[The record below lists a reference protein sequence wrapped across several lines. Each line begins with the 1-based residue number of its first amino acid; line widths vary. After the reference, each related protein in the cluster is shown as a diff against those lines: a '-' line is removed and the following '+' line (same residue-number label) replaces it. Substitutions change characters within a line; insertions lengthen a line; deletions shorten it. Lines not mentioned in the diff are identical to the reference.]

1 MRSTNIGSFN
11 NRHYHLPDSYN
22 ANISTIN
29 VSVSSVNANS
39 VVYTITSSYTSEPT
53 VEYDFTGFTGNFIDG
68 NTGNVTLNSSGSATI
83 TKTLDQTSTYSNA
96 EFAINL
102 YGNDNYLLTS
112 GANVE
117 LLGNVTGIDFDFYG
131 SSNVTTISAPAGYK
145 IYEIT
150 GNVNFKRTST
160 GTDPYQSIT
169 ADNIQINSL
178 GGGGGA
184 SGIQPGRGGLLSDDT
199 LRFNDFSI
207 SSNSSIQV
215 GKGGTAGSGGSTIVF
230 PTSGINVNG
239 SGGSI
244 EPLSQVSQTQNYTTL
259 YAHRGGQSGAV
270 VYYNRGVYTGVTDGP
285 TAGSVGTITGAPNLT
300 ARGGNGGAGQTGP
313 ITGTRFG
320 GGGGGGAKWTQT
332 TPDGFTYT
340 AVAGGNG
347 SGTVGQGGRGGTGQ
361 NAISPSGAQPGQDGA
376 VWIKFPNT
384 GANYPVLLSI

>member
-22 ANISTIN
+22 ANVSTIS
-29 VSVSSVNANS
+29 VSVSSVNADT
-39 VVYTITSSYTSEPT
+39 VVYSITSSYTSEPT
-53 VEYDFTGFTGNFIDG
+53 VEYDFTGLTGNFTDG
-68 NTGNVTLNSSGSATI
+68 NTGSVTLNSGGSATI
-83 TKTLDQTSTYSNA
+83 TKTLDQTSTYSDA

-169 ADNIQINSL
+169 ADNIQINAL
-178 GGGGGA
+178 GGGAGA
-184 SGIQPGRGGLLSDDT
+184 SGMTPGKGGLLSDDT
-199 LRFNDFSI
+199 LRFNDFST
-207 SSNSSIQV
+207 SSNSTIQV
-215 GKGGTAGSGGSTIVF
+215 GKGGTVGQGGSTFVY
-230 PTSGINVNG
+230 PTSGVNVTGNPG
-239 SGGSI
+239 TLESVI
-244 EPLSQVSQTQNYTTL
+244 LATQTQNYTTL
-259 YAHRGGQSGAV
+259 YAQKGGTGSAV

-300 ARGGNGGAGQTGP
+300 ASGGNGGAGQTGP

-320 GGGGGGAKWTQT
+320 GGGGGGARWTQT

-361 NAISPSGAQPGQDGA
+361 NATPSGAQPGQDGA

-384 GANYPVLLSI
+384 GTNYPVLLSI